1 MKFKVGQKVRVK
13 ENLVVGRMYGE
24 YQFTAAMAK
33 YRGKTYSIFDVVCD
47 HYQLSGCMNMDGN
60 FYWYFTDEM
69 LELAEFTEDD
79 LKTGMVVEYRNGSRR
94 VVFEDRL
101 LGHKAY
107 CRLNQFEETLLIIGS
122 CHDLDIMKVY
132 RPNMKCVYEL
142 EDIFDDTNLNLIWE
156 RQEES
161 EPEAEEMTLAEIEK
175 ELGRKIKIVSEE
187 S

>member
-13 ENLVVGRMYGE
+13 EDLVVGRMYGE
-24 YQFTAAMAK
+24 YRFTAAMAK
-33 YRGKTYSIFDVVCD
+33 YRGKTYSISDIVDDYYC
-47 HYQLSGCMNMDGN
+47 LKECKNMTGD
-60 FYWYFTDEM
+60 FHWKFTDEM
-69 LELAEFTEDD
+69 LETVKFTKAD
-79 LKTGMVVEYRNGSRR
+79 LETGMVVEYRDGDRR
-94 VVFEDRL
+94 LVFEDRL
-101 LGHKAY
+101 LGNKAY

-122 CHDLDIMKVY
+122 CHDPDIMKVY
-132 RPNMKCVYEL
+132 RPNMKCVYKL

-187 S
+187 

>member
-13 ENLVVGRMYGE
+13 EDLVVGRMYGE

-33 YRGKTYSIFDVVCD
+33 YRGKTYFISDVLTDYYC
-47 HYQLSGCMNMDGN
+47 LKGCKNMTGD
-60 FYWYFTDEM
+60 YHWKFTDEM

-101 LGHKAY
+101 LGNKAY

-132 RPNMKCVYEL
+132 RPNKKCVYEL